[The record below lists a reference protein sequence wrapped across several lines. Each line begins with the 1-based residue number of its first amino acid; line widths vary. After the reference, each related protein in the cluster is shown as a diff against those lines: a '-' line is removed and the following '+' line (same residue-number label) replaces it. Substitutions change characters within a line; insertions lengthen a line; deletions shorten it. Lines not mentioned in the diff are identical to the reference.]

1 MPVVFSTADWTAM
14 IPVAMIQLT
23 AMWFLIK
30 ENRITIE
37 QNDNLAKGIIC
48 EATFKFLLID
58 DKN

>member
-1 MPVVFSTADWTAM
+1 M